1 MVIARTG
8 EKNRLFFYTI
18 ESVNKGQVSLK
29 EAIIMH
35 NHIKK
40 TLAFLKRNKGTF
52 VQMGIIAGTVAIMGD
67 TTYAGLASGQGGA
80 FGVIETP
87 LQNFQTFMTG
97 SVPKAIGTIGCGSV
111 GASLAMNI
119 ENQMTKAGMR
129 VIGGTAAAM
138 GAGSLIA
145 SANNTASG
153 LLMLASL
160 L

>member
-1 MVIARTG
+1 
-8 EKNRLFFYTI
+8 
-18 ESVNKGQVSLK
+18 
-29 EAIIMH
+29 MH
-35 NHIKK
+35 NHNIKK

-97 SVPKAIGTIGCGSV
+97 SVPKAIGTIGCGIV
-111 GASLAMNI
+111 GASWAMNI

-145 SANNTASG
+145 SANSDANG
-153 LLMLASL
+153 LLMLASML
-160 L
+160 

>member
-1 MVIARTG
+1 M
-8 EKNRLFFYTI
+8 KNKILACLKH
-18 ESVNKGQVSLK
+18 NKS
-29 EAIIMH
+29 
-35 NHIKK
+35 
-40 TLAFLKRNKGTF
+40 TF
-52 VQMGIIAGTVAIMGD
+52 VQMGIIAGTVAILGD
-67 TTYAGLASGQGGA
+67 TTYAGLSGTTSTA

-87 LQNFQTFMTG
+87 LANFQSFMTG
-97 SVPKAIGTIGCGSV
+97 SVPKAIGTIGCGIV
-111 GASLAMNI
+111 GASWALNI

>member
-52 VQMGIIAGTVAIMGD
+52 VQMGIIAGTVAIMGN

-97 SVPKAIGTIGCGSV
+97 SVPKAIGTIGCGIV
-111 GASLAMNI
+111 GASWAMNI

>member
-1 MVIARTG
+1 M
-8 EKNRLFFYTI
+8 KQ
-18 ESVNKGQVSLK
+18 NK
-29 EAIIMH
+29 
-35 NHIKK
+35 IKK
-40 TLAFLKRNKGTF
+40 ALAFLKRNKGTL
-52 VQMGIIAGTVAIMGD
+52 VQMGIIAGTVAVMGD
-67 TTYAGLASGQGGA
+67 TTYAGLSASSGTA
-80 FGVIETP
+80 FSVIETP

-97 SVPKAIGTIGCGSV
+97 SVPKAIGTIGCGIV
-111 GASLAMNI
+111 GASWAMNI

-145 SANNTASG
+145 SANSSASG